1 MRRPTPRPEVR
12 RGVQV
17 QLDDGRW
24 VDGILHAGREV
35 EGVWS
40 WFVRCDADP
49 GVTRLGWFQEP
60 RIWSVE

>member
-1 MRRPTPRPEVR
+1 M
-12 RGVQV
+12 QV

-24 VDGILHAGREV
+24 VDGILQHGREA

-40 WFVRCDADP
+40 WFVRCDAGS
-49 GVTRLGWFQEP
+49 GVTRLDWFSEP